1 MHRDVNRRASS
12 TSPPQVTESTGWV
25 GLMKKSPQSGSETK
39 GSTAG
44 KNWSGV
50 VQGRQ
55 THQTSSK
62 SELRRI
68 PVFVVLPPR
77 LLLLDIAGPLEVLRQ
92 ANRVQTAVRFDVQYV
107 GPSKSLLTSIG
118 VTLNAI
124 QQLPDELPPEAWVV
138 LAGDVEHVM
147 LCGGG
152 AGPGKTAADERD
164 ED

>member
-107 GPSKSLLTSIG
+107 GARPSLLTSIG
-118 VTLNAI
+118 ITLNSI
-124 QQLPDELPPEAWVV
+124 QPLPDKLPADTWVI
-138 LAGDVEHVM
+138 LAGDVEQVM
-147 LCGGG
+147 LWGGG
-152 AGPGKTAADERD
+152 TGSGKS
-164 ED
+164 